1 MLRRGVLLLGESLES
16 AERLGR
22 TTSGGI
28 TRLVRRLGRNTI
40 LDEITRLS
48 RILGRTAVLDRMNR
62 SAGSLGRTS
71 LVQGKQATM
80 LRRAVLLVG
89 GVAKC
94 TGMLRI
100 TLLWNE
106 KATFCARLRLVALL
120 VSEPRKILSTA
131 LRLYP
136 PILSTML
143 REAALLVNRLLGL

>member
-1 MLRRGVLLLGESLES
+1 MLRRGVLLLGGSLES
-16 AERLGR
+16 AERLGQ
-22 TTSGGI
+22 TASDVI
-28 TRLVRRLGRNTI
+28 TRLVRRLGRSAI

-80 LRRAVLLVG
+80 LRRAVLLVVR
-89 GVAKC
+89 VAKC
-94 TGMLRI
+94 AGMLRT

-106 KATFCARLRLVALL
+106 GAIFCARLRRVALL
-120 VSEPRKILSTA
+120 VNDPRSILSTS

-136 PILSTML
+136 PILSTMP
-143 REAALLVNRLLGL
+143 REAALLVNKPLGL